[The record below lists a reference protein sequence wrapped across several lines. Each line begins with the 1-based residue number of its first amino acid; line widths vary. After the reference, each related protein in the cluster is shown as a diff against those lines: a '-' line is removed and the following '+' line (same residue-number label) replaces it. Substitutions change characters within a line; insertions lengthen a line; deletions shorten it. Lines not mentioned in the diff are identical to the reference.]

1 MCINM
6 NDDEIFYD
14 AAQSVKDAASDI
26 RGVLEYMD
34 EHASN
39 IPYGIMED
47 LIANLQDAQ
56 NVLPDDA
63 PGVPQWKGMTNR
75 VLRNATT
82 LNDNAHR
89 FDEHMRRDRAKE
101 IANKIDYLFAKM
113 VG

>member
-6 NDDEIFYD
+6 DDEIFYG

-34 EHASN
+34 EHASKL
-39 IPYGIMED
+39 PHGLLED
-47 LIANLQDAQ
+47 VINNMQEASDI
-56 NVLPDDA
+56 LPDDL
-63 PGVPQWKGMTNR
+63 PGNTRWKKIS
-75 VLRNATT
+75 RNIANNASK

-101 IANKIDYLFAKM
+101 IADRIDRLLLWM